1 MTVIERRLLHSEW
14 TKFRTVRGWAWGMVA
29 AMLTI
34 VAVGLIGTAAANPN
48 GGASLPVGPGGEAVN
63 DSFYFVHQSLQGNGS
78 VIARVT
84 SLTGEVA
91 AGGPRGGATPG
102 LAPWAKAGIIVKQS
116 LAQGSSYAAMM
127 VTAAHGV
134 RMQYDYTHDAPG
146 LTGRVSASSP
156 RWLRLTRYGDT
167 VTGYDSVNGTSWTE
181 VGTVRL
187 SGLSS
192 AIEVGMFTTTPQ
204 AAVATSTGTGM
215 IPAVAT
221 GTFDRIALGGQ
232 WLYGRPTGGSW
243 TGTQVG
249 KDAGTSGSYLENG
262 SGKYAASGGVFTLT
276 GAGDIAPV
284 VGGSA
289 FASGRVIENFLV
301 GGFAGLIVVIV
312 IATGFITA
320 EYRRGLL
327 GLTLA
332 ATPRR
337 GRVLAAKAAVLGL
350 AAFAVGVVAAL
361 VAIPLGERQSAAN
374 GFAVATVPLA
384 TEVRVMLGTGLLLA
398 AASVLALA
406 VGTIVRRSAVAIT
419 IPVAGLV
426 LPYILATSGTLPD
439 GAADWLLRVT
449 PAAGFAIQ
457 QSLKYYAQVDTT
469 YNPSSGYF
477 PLSPLGG
484 FAVLCGYTALAFA
497 AAVIL
502 LRRRDAS

>member
-1 MTVIERRLLHSEW
+1 MTAIGRGLHSEW

-29 AMLTI
+29 ALLAVVI
-34 VAVGLIGTAAANPN
+34 VGLIGTAASNPN
-48 GGASLPVGPGGEAVN
+48 GAGALPVGPGGEAVN
-63 DSFYFVHQSLQGNGS
+63 DSFYFVHQSLDGDGS
-78 VIARVT
+78 IVAEVT

-91 AGGPRGGATPG
+91 AGGPRSGETPG

-116 LAQGSSYAAMM
+116 LTQGSSYAAMM

-134 RMQYDYTHDAPG
+134 RMQYDYTRDAPG
-146 LTGRVSASSP
+146 LAGRVSAGSP
-156 RWLRLTRYGDT
+156 RWLRLTRTGDI
-167 VTGYDSVNGTSWTE
+167 VTGYDSVNGTSWTK
-181 VGTVRL
+181 VGAARL
-187 SGLSS
+187 SGLSPEV
-192 AIEVGMFTTTPQ
+192 EVGMFTTTPQ
-204 AAVATSTGTGM
+204 ATAATSTGPGM

-221 GTFDRIALGGQ
+221 GGFDRVALSGQ
-232 WLYGRPTGGSW
+232 WQDRQPAGDSW
-243 TGTQVG
+243 TGTQIG
-249 KDAGTSGSYLENG
+249 RAAGTSGSYLGNG
-262 SGKYAASGGVFTLT
+262 SGEYTSSGGTFTLT

-289 FASGRVIENFLV
+289 FASGREIENFLV

-312 IATGFITA
+312 IATGFMTA

-361 VAIPLGERQSAAN
+361 VAIPIGERESAAN

-398 AASVLALA
+398 AASVFALA

-426 LPYILATSGTLPD
+426 LPYILATSGILPD
-439 GAADWLLRVT
+439 GAGDWLLRVS

-457 QSLKYYAQVDTT
+457 QSLRYYPQVDST

-477 PLSPLGG
+477 PLSPWGG
-484 FAVLCGYTALAFA
+484 FAVLCGYTAVAFA
-497 AAVIL
+497 VAVIL
-502 LRRRDAS
+502 LRRRDAA